1 MLIRA
6 IVSQFNSWNELEER
20 YITERAESNK
30 YLKNIL
36 ASHERVRNMFSELL
50 NEADESAVENH
61 LHEYI
66 DEEKEFISLMVIMT
80 DTAIWQ

>member
-1 MLIRA
+1 MGWLK
-6 IVSQFNSWNELEER
+6 ER

-50 NEADESAVENH
+50 NDADESAVESR

-66 DEEKEFISLMVIMT
+66 DERRYFDIME
-80 DTAIWQ
+80 WW